1 MVRRIYKLTS
11 IIFILVLIL
20 SMMSYSFAEKDYV
33 VDYANSFTTEE
44 AIKLEQDVKELG
56 TKYNM
61 DIVIVT
67 ILDAQGKSSREYGDD
82 YFDYNGYGIGTERD
96 GILFLMDFDNR
107 EAYISTSG
115 SGIRYLTDE
124 RIESILDDVF
134 DYGLSDGDIY
144 GAANSFVKSTRKYLE
159 TGIPKEQHNVPENHN
174 NIPGNHYS
182 VPEPIPNTLNISET
196 IAGALISIVFG
207 LGFFI
212 STKNNYKA
220 KPGRKTFEYRKNS
233 FVNLGITSDKLVN
246 TYVRTRIIPKTNNTS
261 KPSSG
266 SSIGRSTTHRSS
278 SGRTHGGGG
287 RKF

>member
-1 MVRRIYKLTS
+1 MVRRMYKLTN
-11 IIFILVLIL
+11 IIFVFALIL
-20 SMMSYSFAEKDYV
+20 SMTNYSFAEKDYV
-33 VDYANSFTTEE
+33 IDYANSFTTEE
-44 AIKLEQDVKELG
+44 SITLEQDVKELG
-56 TKYNM
+56 IKYNM

-96 GILFLMDFDNR
+96 GILFLIDFDNR

-124 RIESILDDVF
+124 RIEKILDDVY

-144 GAANSFVKSTRKYLE
+144 GAATTFVKSTGRYLE
-159 TGIPKEQHNVPENHN
+159 GGIPKEQHNVPEDYN
-174 NIPGNHYS
+174 NIPGNYPS
-182 VPEPIPNTLNISET
+182 VPEPIPNTLSIGET
-196 IAGALISIVFG
+196 IAGALIAIIFG

-220 KPGRKTFEYRKNS
+220 KPGRRIFEYRKNS
-233 FVNLGITSDKLVN
+233 FINLGITSDKLVN
-246 TYVRTRIIPKTNNTS
+246 TYIRTRIIPKTNNTS
-261 KPSSG
+261 KPSSN